1 MTSGRKRK
9 HEENTGHV
17 PPLTPVT
24 DLFAKSKGSER
35 PPSASRGCKVVFDL
49 EFTAQGDAVS
59 REATRTS
66 VWSRG
71 PAESRSHIGKRIMH
85 CIFTCCSTPHPSSF
99 SAPWCVCVC
108 VCPCVS
114 LRCLSSS
121 SQRGSC
127 NGSEHLQNWL
137 GHSTVM
143 LSSHTDKASTDFVY
157 YILLMHRHV
166 QGPICKI

>member
-1 MTSGRKRK
+1 MTRGRKRK

-108 VCPCVS
+108 VHVCHCAAFLPHRSEDLAMALNTFKIGLGIV
-114 LRCLSSS
+114 LS
-121 SQRGSC
+121 C
-127 NGSEHLQNWL
+127 
-137 GHSTVM
+137 
-143 LSSHTDKASTDFVY
+143 
-157 YILLMHRHV
+157 
-166 QGPICKI
+166 